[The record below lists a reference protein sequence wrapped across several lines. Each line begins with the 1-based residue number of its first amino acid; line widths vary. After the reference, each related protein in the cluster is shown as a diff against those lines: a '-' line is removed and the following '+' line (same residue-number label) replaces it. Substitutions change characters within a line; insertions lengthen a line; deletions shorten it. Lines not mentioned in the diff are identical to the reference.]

1 MNFLRPFTAFP
12 GVQSIVRVE
21 YKSSLLLV
29 PRYPTLDV
37 HFFYSCARV
46 TLSHSLTFIPTMFV
60 PLRARY
66 PDDDMCSSTDAACT
80 ATPTSAAPSEAATSA
95 ATPSAIPVE
104 QKIGQRNF
112 TGVIIIIVIVFVGI
126 LLWIMFSRG
135 AAAKRVRRLCRRKE
149 SALPA
154 RTVVQVVRS
163 VESDDQLS
171 ETKEAAKSTS
181 DKRKSRAPK
190 VRLSSLLPE
199 RHAAEPGVQD
209 VSDSS
214 EPKSKMWESK
224 RSRQ

>member
-12 GVQSIVRVE
+12 GVQSIVRAE

-37 HFFYSCARV
+37 HFSILAPV
-46 TLSHSLTFIPTMFV
+46 LPSSLSLTFIPTMFV

-66 PDDDMCSSTDAACT
+66 PDDDMCSSTDATCT
-80 ATPTSAAPSEAATSA
+80 ATPTSAAPSEAATPA

-135 AAAKRVRRLCRRKE
+135 AAAKRVRRLCRRKD

-163 VESDDQLS
+163 VESDNQLS
-171 ETKEAAKSTS
+171 ETKEAAKS

-190 VRLSSLLPE
+190 D
-199 RHAAEPGVQD
+199 A
-209 VSDSS
+209 SDGSG
-214 EPKSKMWESK
+214 PKSKMWESK
-224 RSRQ
+224 PLRQ

>member
-1 MNFLRPFTAFP
+1 
-12 GVQSIVRVE
+12 
-21 YKSSLLLV
+21 
-29 PRYPTLDV
+29 
-37 HFFYSCARV
+37 
-46 TLSHSLTFIPTMFV
+46 
-60 PLRARY
+60 
-66 PDDDMCSSTDAACT
+66 MCSSTDATCT
-80 ATPTSAAPSEAATSA
+80 ATPTSAAPSEATTSA

-163 VESDDQLS
+163 VESDNQLS
-171 ETKEAAKSTS
+171 ETKEAAKS

-190 VRLSSLLPE
+190 VRPSSLLLE

-209 VSDSS
+209 ASDGS
-214 EPKSKMWESK
+214 ESKSKMWESK
-224 RSRQ
+224 RLRQ